1 VIRAVIDTN
10 VWVAGLLS
18 HAGPPARIVDLS
30 LAGSLT
36 PVVSPAILREYEH
49 VLLRPDLGL
58 AVAEVNAVMAYLKI
72 PGNHVIQVDPAG
84 LLSVCSDPDDDMF
97 LEAAIEGQAAVVIT
111 GNTRHYP
118 VSPWRGIRI
127 ITPATFIRALPLFM
141 Q

>member
-18 HAGPPARIVDLS
+18 RAGPPARVVDLS
-30 LAGSLT
+30 LAGTLT
-36 PVVSPAILREYEH
+36 PVVSPAIVREYEH

-58 AVAEVNAVMAYLKI
+58 AAAEVNAVMAYLKI
-72 PGNHVIQVDPAG
+72 PGSHVVQVDPAG
-84 LLSVCSDPDDDMF
+84 QLSVCSDPDDDMF

-118 VSPWRGIRI
+118 ASPWRGIRI
-127 ITPATFIRALPLFM
+127 IAPAAFMRALPLLM